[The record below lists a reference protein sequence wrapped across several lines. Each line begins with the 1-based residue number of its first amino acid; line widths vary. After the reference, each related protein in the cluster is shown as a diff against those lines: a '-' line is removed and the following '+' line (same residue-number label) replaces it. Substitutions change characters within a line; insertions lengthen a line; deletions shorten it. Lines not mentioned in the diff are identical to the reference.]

1 MNLIGEHIDYEGYSV
16 LPMAIGLDVIVAVSV
31 ALKEEGN
38 VEEDEAEATLSIAN
52 VDGEKYTPKEFPF
65 DHEQEVDVKS
75 HHWTN
80 YVLCRFK
87 GIFDQLE
94 KQNKLE
100 SVLESAFMKRVKKV
114 MVMVDGKVPLGSGL
128 SSSSAL
134 NCAVTVALMDS
145 FELRF
150 TKGELSELTCLSE
163 RYSGTQS
170 GGMDQAISIMGEE
183 DLAKITGQKPVI
195 TKFKKSVANFK
206 TRKGSNAGLKVTLRK
221 NKMYEFI
228 DRLVNIA
235 LPRIKDFRG
244 LSPKGFDKFGNYT
257 FGIKEHIIFPEVSFD
272 RADKVRG
279 LDIVVVIK
287 ALNKD
292 HAFALLEK
300 MNFPFIKKGDN

>member
-1 MNLIGEHIDYEGYSV
+1 MTPRLKELYYKEIQPSLKEKLGFKNTYMGPKIQKVVINMGL
-16 LPMAIGLDVIVAVSV
+16 GLDGADAKI
-31 ALKEEGN
+31 LKS
-38 VEEDEAEATLSIAN
+38 T
-52 VDGEKYTPKEFPF
+52 
-65 DHEQEVDVKS
+65 
-75 HHWTN
+75 
-80 YVLCRFK
+80 
-87 GIFDQLE
+87 
-94 KQNKLE
+94 
-100 SVLESAFMKRVKKV
+100 
-114 MVMVDGKVPLGSGL
+114 
-128 SSSSAL
+128 
-134 NCAVTVALMDS
+134 
-145 FELRF
+145 
-150 TKGELSELTCLSE
+150 
-163 RYSGTQS
+163 
-170 GGMDQAISIMGEE
+170 EE
-183 DLAKITGQKPVI
+183 DLAKITGQKPVV

-257 FGIKEHIIFPEVSFD
+257 FGVKEHIIFPEVSFD